1 MNAPVSARA
10 FDAQAV
16 LARAARAPRYTSY
29 PTANHFSAA
38 VGPELY
44 DTWLAALPEEA
55 SLSLYMHVPFC
66 DQMCWYCACT
76 TKATKR
82 YTPIAAYLD
91 TLEAE
96 MARIAE
102 KLPAFHRVRHIHLG
116 GGSPDILSPED
127 MLRLGERLHTLFR
140 IDPDAEFAIEID
152 PRLMT
157 EAKADSLAAIGVN
170 RISVGVQDFDV
181 SVQAAIGRMQSFEE
195 TRAAVAMFRA
205 RGITSINLDLVY
217 GLPHQT
223 LETVMATLDR
233 ALELSPDR
241 IALFGY
247 AHLPQRAANQRLI
260 DEAALPD
267 LNARYGLSC
276 ALSRALTEA
285 GFMALGV
292 DHFAKA
298 TDKLAKAPLKRN
310 FQGYTTDDAD
320 ALIGMGASSIS
331 RLPQGFAQNATGAR
345 DYAERIAA
353 GGLATVR
360 GAALTADDRV
370 RATAISALMCDF
382 TFDGQALTDGFG
394 EAAADVIAIAEQLL
408 AQDQDGLLE
417 RTDEGFRLTDAGRP
431 FVRIVCAAFDAYLS
445 PDPAARRHAS
455 AI

>member
-1 MNAPVSARA
+1 M
-10 FDAQAV
+10 
-16 LARAARAPRYTSY
+16 
-29 PTANHFSAA
+29 
-38 VGPELY
+38 
-44 DTWLAALPEEA
+44 
-55 SLSLYMHVPFC
+55 
-66 DQMCWYCACT
+66 
-76 TKATKR
+76 
-82 YTPIAAYLD
+82 
-91 TLEAE
+91 
-96 MARIAE
+96 
-102 KLPAFHRVRHIHLG
+102 
-116 GGSPDILSPED
+116 
-127 MLRLGERLHTLFR
+127 
-140 IDPDAEFAIEID
+140 
-152 PRLMT
+152 
-157 EAKADSLAAIGVN
+157 
-170 RISVGVQDFDV
+170 
-181 SVQAAIGRMQSFEE
+181 SVQAAIGRLQSFEE
-195 TRAAVAMFRA
+195 TQAAVAMFRA

-223 LETVMATLDR
+223 LDTVMATLDR

-267 LNARYGLSC
+267 LNARYALSV

-285 GFMALGV
+285 GYVALGV

-345 DYAERIAA
+345 DYAERIAN

-360 GAALTADDRV
+360 GAVLTADDRV
-370 RATAISALMCDF
+370 RASTISALMCDF

-417 RTDEGFRLTDAGRP
+417 RTDEGFRLTEAGRP
-431 FVRIVCAAFDAYLS
+431 FVRIICAAFDAYLS
-445 PDPAARRHAS
+445 PDPAARRHAP